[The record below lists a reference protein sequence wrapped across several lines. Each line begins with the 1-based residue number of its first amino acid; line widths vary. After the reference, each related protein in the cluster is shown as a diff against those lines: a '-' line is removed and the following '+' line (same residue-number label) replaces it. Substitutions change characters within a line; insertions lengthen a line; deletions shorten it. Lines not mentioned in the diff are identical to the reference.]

1 MILDS
6 SLNIT
11 LDNSN
16 NAVFR
21 ILGEETFKITNTESD
36 ISGRLQFSNG
46 RYIHASVQD
55 DPDVDELRFKAA
67 DHLDEGLRIYGG
79 SNYNKRVGIGR
90 LSESPTRP
98 NEDMS
103 VFGLDLQDTGSGYLY
118 GLRLTNDST
127 GTGSNDGA
135 CIYHVSTNMYI
146 RNFEGGPIRFK
157 TKGAEALVIAS
168 NGCIGGGGITDPKYT
183 LELGFVHQ
191 DIGGAKRYAN
201 PWNYINGSN
210 TSFKQHTGN
219 FGNVSIFVYGR
230 TTLNGAII
238 CISDKRTK
246 TNIHP
251 MNPVKS
257 LDNLRLLNP
266 VHYYYKDFI
275 NNPSQLQAGFI
286 AQETKHVLPSSLHM
300 VGQSIPNI
308 LASASYFVDSFKN
321 KIIQFSDF
329 DTSELELDNS
339 GNFYPYI
346 RLFDE
351 ENDIELPYS
360 ITISKILSSNSI
372 QIETEEELPSL
383 VFVYGQYVDNFHS
396 LDYSRVFTTFVAS
409 MKEVDAEL
417 QKEKLK
423 TLELQREM
431 NELISLVQTIQ
442 K

>member
-11 LDNSN
+11 LDDSN

-21 ILGEETFKITNTESD
+21 ILGEERFKITNAGPD

-55 DPDVDELRFKAA
+55 DPDVDELRFKASGN
-67 DHLDEGLRIYGG
+67 LDEPLRIYGG

-90 LSESPTRP
+90 LSESPSRP

-103 VFGLDLQDTGSGYLY
+103 KFGLDLQDTGNGYLY

-127 GTGSNDGA
+127 GTGGTDGGG
-135 CIYHVSTNMYI
+135 IYYDNNNMYI
-146 RNFEGGPIRFK
+146 RNFESGPIKFK
-157 TKGAEALVIAS
+157 TKGAQAMVIAS
-168 NGCIGGGGITDPKYT
+168 NGCIGIGGITDPKYT
-183 LELGFVHQ
+183 LQLGFLNSNS
-191 DIGGAKRYAN
+191 GGAQRHAN
-201 PWNYINGSN
+201 WNYISYSD
-210 TSFKQHTGN
+210 TKFRQHNGN
-219 FGNVSIFVYGR
+219 FTNISIFVGGHISI
-230 TTLNGAII
+230 NGAII
-238 CISDKRTK
+238 CVSDKRTK

-266 VHYYYKDFI
+266 VHYYYKDSI

-286 AQETKHVLPSSLHM
+286 AQETKHVLPTSLEM
-300 VGQSIPNI
+300 AGQSIPNI
-308 LASASYFVDSFKN
+308 LASASYYVDSFKN

-329 DTSELELDNS
+329 DTSKLELDNS
-339 GNFYPYI
+339 GNFYPYL
-346 RLFDE
+346 RVFDE
-351 ENDIELPYS
+351 ENDIELPYW

-372 QIETEEELPSL
+372 QIETKEELPSR
-383 VFVYGQYVDNFHS
+383 VFVYGQYVDNFH
-396 LDYSRVFTTFVAS
+396 LLHYHRVFTTFVAS

>member
-11 LDNSN
+11 LDNN
-16 NAVFR
+16 NDAIFR
-21 ILGEETFKITNTESD
+21 ILGEERFKITNTGSD

-55 DPDVDELRFKAA
+55 DPDVDELRFKASG
-67 DHLDEGLRIYGG
+67 HLDEPLRIYGG

-90 LSESPTRP
+90 LSESPSRP

-103 VFGLDLQDTGSGYLY
+103 IFGLDLQDTGNGYLY
-118 GLRLTNDST
+118 GLRLTNDTT
-127 GTGSNDGA
+127 GTSGSNGA
-135 CIYHVSTNMYI
+135 CIYYENSNMYV
-146 RNFEGGPIRFK
+146 RNFAGGAIKFK
-157 TKGAEALVIAS
+157 TKGAQAMVIAS
-168 NGCIGGGGITDPKYT
+168 NGCIGIGGITNPMYT
-183 LELGFVHQ
+183 LQLGFVGSGS
-191 DIGGAKRYAN
+191 GGAYRYGN
-201 PWNYINGSN
+201 WNYIDHKSTNFN
-210 TSFKQHTGN
+210 QFTGN
-219 FGNVSIFVYGR
+219 QSNPSIFVQGNI
-230 TTLNGAII
+230 TINGVIV
-238 CISDKRTK
+238 CVSDKRTK
-246 TNIHP
+246 TSIYP

-286 AQETKHVLPSSLHM
+286 AQETKHVLPTSLEM
-300 VGQSIPNI
+300 AGQSIPNI
-308 LASASYFVDSFKN
+308 LASASYYVDSFKN

-329 DTSELELDNS
+329 DTSKLELDNS

-346 RLFDE
+346 RVFDE
-351 ENDIELPYS
+351 ENDIELPGWF
-360 ITISKILSSNSI
+360 TISKILSSNSI
-372 QIETEEELPSL
+372 QVKTEEELPSR
-383 VFVYGQYVDNFHS
+383 VFVYGQYVGNFH
-396 LDYSRVFTTFVAS
+396 LLHYHRVFTTFVAS